1 MQKNKRC
8 ERHEKPLH
16 LKSSGRVTTYDT
28 RRERAVN
35 VTLTALFFMFLWNLD
50 MSVTSIMS
58 GLNMTNGFFSVNP
71 AKMYHL
77 CLCGLSVVLTT
88 AILYNWR

>member
-1 MQKNKRC
+1 MRKN
-8 ERHEKPLH
+8 
-16 LKSSGRVTTYDT
+16 KSSGRVTTNDT

-50 MSVTSIMS
+50 MSVTIMMN
-58 GLNMTNGFFSVNP
+58 GMTMTNGFFAVNP
-71 AKMYHL
+71 MKMYHL
-77 CLCGLSVVLTT
+77 SLYGLSAIITM